1 MEIGGQII
9 HAKLVPSF
17 NYTFIFKNSVSSNI
31 QIHSTDHESTIAI
44 EIISLMVIM
53 ICMIMSDGVRA
64 SSYLKYWFICLG
76 SQKGL
81 TKTKHPA
88 VSKNFLEF
96 LQNPFF

>member
-31 QIHSTDHESTIAI
+31 QIHSTESTIAI

-53 ICMIMSDGVRA
+53 ICKIRAIAYVRVQF
-64 SSYLKYWFICLG
+64 YLKYWFSFTLW
-76 SQKGL
+76 L
-81 TKTKHPA
+81 YA
-88 VSKNFLEF
+88 
-96 LQNPFF
+96 